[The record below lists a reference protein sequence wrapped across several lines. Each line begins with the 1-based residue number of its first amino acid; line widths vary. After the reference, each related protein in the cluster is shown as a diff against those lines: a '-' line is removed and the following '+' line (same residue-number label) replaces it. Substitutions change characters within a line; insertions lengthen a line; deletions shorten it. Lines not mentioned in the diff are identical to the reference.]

1 MLTQPCAT
9 HTFLTLKMAPW
20 QRLLRFY
27 DVSAQPLY
35 IAGCML
41 LPSGPAVLVI
51 PFYNSPPSKTSPS
64 DTCSQHSSC
73 APHMSSYYCTWI
85 LPHAF
90 PCLLLSLANL
100 ESAQELGD
108 GVVPPPPPPMI
119 LQPSKPT
126 SKLSLVNFPQPFGQV
141 DSIKPTVVL

>member
-9 HTFLTLKMAPW
+9 HTFLTLKVAPW

-35 IAGCML
+35 IRSWLHAAAFWPCCAGYPFL
-41 LPSGPAVLVI
+41 QLPP
-51 PFYNSPPSKTSPS
+51 PPSKTSPS

-73 APHMSSYYCTWI
+73 APHMSSYYCTWV

-108 GVVPPPPPPMI
+108 GVVPPPPADDTAA
-119 LQPSKPT
+119 LKA
-126 SKLSLVNFPQPFGQV
+126 NE
-141 DSIKPTVVL
+141 